1 MLDRIGT
8 PAAVTLSGIQ
18 AAACG
23 EGDFGQWLQDR
34 KNRRAIPHR
43 METCGYVAV
52 HNPAAQDGLW
62 KVAGRRQVIYAK
74 SALRLGD
81 QIRAA
86 NAVIE
91 TMGASW

>member
-1 MLDRIGT
+1 MLDRIEN
-8 PAAVTLSGIQ
+8 PAAVTLTRIQGAASGD
-18 AAACG
+18 
-23 EGDFGQWLQDR
+23 GDFGQWLQDR
-34 KNRRAIPHR
+34 RNRRAIPHR

-74 SALRLGD
+74 SALPLRE

-86 NAVIE
+86 NALVESSIA
-91 TMGASW
+91 G